1 LISEELVMEQVQ
13 VNLYI
18 RIANNKEYLAN
29 QRSNVYL
36 GVVQA
41 DKLIKEKNKAER
53 EAKLKAEGKPIPEK
67 KPKPAVYCFP
77 SERSANP

>member
-1 LISEELVMEQVQ
+1 MEQVQ

-41 DKLIKEKNKAER
+41 DYSRKET
-53 EAKLKAEGKPIPEK
+53 
-67 KPKPAVYCFP
+67 
-77 SERSANP
+77 